1 MKTVPK
7 NRSGF
12 TIPEVVITSVLIVV
26 MMLPISRL
34 AFMSIR
40 STRYAQ
46 DVGTAL
52 SLGQARLEQFADLDY
67 GDLADGTETRGDYR
81 LVWTVEE
88 DDYAKIVRL
97 RVFWTLTGRE
107 MDVNL
112 NTVYTSN
119 LSAGFSFE

>member
-1 MKTVPK
+1 MKCLK
-7 NRSGF
+7 NNQSGF

-46 DVGTAL
+46 DVGTAI

-67 GDLADGTETRGDYR
+67 DDLADGSETLGDYR

-88 DDYAKIVRL
+88 DDFAKIVRL

-107 MDVNL
+107 LDINF
-112 NTVYTSN
+112 NTVFTSD